1 MRFTDRFIRSLQ
13 TEGKR
18 YEMGDGNGLYIR
30 VSPNGS
36 KVWVFKFKEGG
47 KLKRMTL
54 GTYPALSLAAARKE
68 AVDAQLRIEQGN
80 HPAPQRVVERK
91 SPTVQAFAEEFIERW
106 AKPNKK
112 TWKEDQRI
120 LEKYFIPSIGYLKLQ
135 KVHRRDIVSVLDEI
149 RDRGSHVQANRAYA
163 VFRRLCNFAIERGVL
178 DSSPAIG
185 IKMSTEQ
192 SRDRVLTEEELK
204 SFFDGMKKQ
213 SLWIGTRLALEVLLR
228 TGQRPGEI
236 LNMKPEEIDL
246 KQNLWIIP
254 APKSK
259 NGNTQVVPLP
269 EQVQRL
275 ISTALELSSSDS
287 WVFRSPRK
295 ENSTMALPALNR
307 AMGRVLER
315 NGVEKATPHDLRR
328 TAATYIGGLGVNR
341 LTISK
346 ILNHTDQSIDAVY
359 DRYSY
364 QAEKLEALQ
373 KWNDKLDRILA
384 GEGENKVLTFR
395 AANE

>member
-13 TEGKR
+13 AKDKR
-18 YEMGDGNGLYIR
+18 YESGDGNGLYIR
-30 VSPNGS
+30 VSPNGN
-36 KVWVFKFKEGG
+36 KAWIFKFKEGG

-54 GTYPALSLAAARKE
+54 GTYPAFSLAQARKE
-68 AVDAQLRIEQGN
+68 ALDAQLRIEQGN
-80 HPAPQRVVERK
+80 HPAPKRVIEK
-91 SPTVQAFAEEFIERW
+91 KTPTVQAFAEEFIERW

-112 TWKEDQRI
+112 TWKEDHRI
-120 LEKYFIPSIGYLKLQ
+120 LEKYFIPTIGYLKLQ

-185 IKMSTEQ
+185 IKMSTEK
-192 SRDRVLTEEELK
+192 SKDRVLTEEELK

-228 TGQRPGEI
+228 TAQRPGEV
-236 LNMKPEEIDL
+236 LNMRPEEIDL

-254 APKSK
+254 AAKAK
-259 NGNTQVVPLP
+259 NGNAQVVPLP
-269 EQVQRL
+269 EQVQQL
-275 ISTALELSSSDS
+275 LATATEFSSSAL
-287 WVFRSPRK
+287 WMFRSPRK
-295 ENSTMALPALNR
+295 EKSTMALPAMNR
-307 AMGRVLER
+307 AMGRILER
-315 NGVEKATPHDLRR
+315 SGIEKATPHDLRR

-364 QAEKLEALQ
+364 QEEKLEALQ
-373 KWNDKLDRILA
+373 RWNDKLDRILA
-384 GEGENKVLTFR
+384 GEVGNKVLNFR